1 MRFLFVI
8 FLLYSL
14 HYVCG
19 ISYIPRYLPLRKRN
33 RHSSIQKERCTCMDE
48 NGKNFTFIK
57 NVNETHEKMINNCEC
72 IMHKKESDWISF
84 SFFIAFIFAIFLL
97 R

>member
-1 MRFLFVI
+1 
-8 FLLYSL
+8 
-14 HYVCG
+14 
-19 ISYIPRYLPLRKRN
+19 
-33 RHSSIQKERCTCMDE
+33 MDE